1 MDNQTAL
8 YRNHL
13 PQLGDK
19 KFLTDGGL
27 ETTLIFHHDIDLPLF
42 AAFDLLKSEPG
53 KRTIREYYLPY
64 IDIALAHQV
73 GFILESP
80 TWRASTGWGVQIGYE
95 HDEIEQA
102 NREAIAILEQLRQQ
116 YASVETPIVVSGNIG
131 PIADGYSSETKVSA
145 DEAETYH
152 RHQIEVFAGSSAD
165 MVNAITMTYVDEAV
179 GIVRAAQKAG
189 IPVSIGFT
197 VETDG
202 RLPDGTPLGQAIQT
216 VDKRTNGGPVYYLVN
231 CAHPSHFSHV
241 LEEDQDWSKRIYG
254 VRANA
259 SCKSHAELDE
269 SETLDDGD
277 PVAFGALH
285 SQLCEQLSE
294 LRIMGGCC
302 GTDHRHV
309 ASIAQH
315 CCQG

>member
-1 MDNQTAL
+1 MNQVTAL
-8 YRNHL
+8 YRSNL
-13 PQLGDK
+13 PQVGDK

-42 AAFDLLKSEPG
+42 AAFDLLKDEQG
-53 KRTIREYYLPY
+53 KQTIRDDYRPY
-64 IDIALAHQV
+64 IDIALEHGV

-80 TWRASTGWGVQIGYE
+80 TWRASSGWGRQIGYRE
-95 HDEIEQA
+95 NDIECM
-102 NREAIAILEQLRQQ
+102 NREAIAILEQMRQQ
-116 YASVETPIVVSGNIG
+116 YASVRTPIVVSGNIG
-131 PIADGYSSETKVSA
+131 PMADGYRADTKMSA
-145 DEAETYH
+145 QQAESYH
-152 RHQIEVFAGSSAD
+152 RHQIETLADTSAD
-165 MVNAITMTYVDEAV
+165 MINTITMTYVDEAV
-179 GIVRAAQKAG
+179 GIIRAAHKAE

-202 RLPDGTPLGQAIQT
+202 RLPDGTPLGEAIKALVKTT
-216 VDKRTNGGPVYYLVN
+216 VGGPVYYLVN
-231 CAHPSHFSHV
+231 CAHPTHFDHV
-241 LEEDQDWSKRIYG
+241 LKEDEEWTKRIFG

-277 PVAFGALH
+277 PQAFGALH
-285 SQLCEQLSE
+285 IELSKQLSE

-315 CCQG
+315 CC